1 VEAARDDRDE
11 PLGVLARDRRLEQRL
26 RFVDPEL
33 MRGVE
38 VVDDEHA
45 ACRVGFEMEVEIA
58 ERRRM
63 GGREARECADAR
75 RAEQARR
82 QRPSPTRHLSTRA
95 PDRCDP
101 AA

>member
-63 GGREARECADAR
+63 GGRESARVRRRTPRRTSASAAAKSDASSIYSS
-75 RAEQARR
+75 A
-82 QRPSPTRHLSTRA
+82 
-95 PDRCDP
+95 
-101 AA
+101 